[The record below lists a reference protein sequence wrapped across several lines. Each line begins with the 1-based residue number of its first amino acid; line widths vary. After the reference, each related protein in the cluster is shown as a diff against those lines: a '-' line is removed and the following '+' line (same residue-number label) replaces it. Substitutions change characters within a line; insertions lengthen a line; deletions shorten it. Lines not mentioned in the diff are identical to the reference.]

1 MRVLLD
7 TNVIVSAVTTRGLC
21 ADVFRVVLSEH
32 DLVTCSKV
40 LHEVR
45 RILRNKFAV
54 PEEVISEYLELIS
67 QDAIMVEPKDLPGIR
82 IKVKDK
88 DDVEIVAAA
97 VAGNVQV
104 LATGDAELQ
113 GIKTIQT
120 VRVLSPRAFW
130 QELKAQQGD
139 APDGH

>member
-7 TNVIVSAVTTRGLC
+7 TNVLVSAVTTRGLC

-54 PEEVISEYLELIS
+54 PGGVISEYLELLS
-67 QDAIMVEPKDLPGIR
+67 QDAIVVEPKDLPGIR
-82 IKVKDK
+82 IKDK

-97 VAGNVQV
+97 VAGKVQV
-104 LATGDAELQ
+104 LVTGDAELQ
-113 GIKTIQT
+113 SIKTIQT

-130 QELKAQQGD
+130 QELKDQHGD
-139 APDGH
+139 APDGR

>member
-1 MRVLLD
+1 V
-7 TNVIVSAVTTRGLC
+7 A
-21 ADVFRVVLSEH
+21 SEH

-54 PEEVISEYLELIS
+54 PEKVISEYLELIS
-67 QDAIMVEPKDLPGIR
+67 QDAIVVEPKDLPGIR
-82 IKVKDK
+82 IKDK
-88 DDVEIVAAA
+88 DDIEIVAAA
-97 VAGNVQV
+97 VAGKVQV
-104 LATGDAELQ
+104 LVTGDAELQ

-130 QELKAQQGD
+130 QELKAQGD
-139 APDGH
+139 APDGR

>member
-1 MRVLLD
+1 LD

-40 LHEVR
+40 LREAR

-54 PEEVISEYLELIS
+54 PEEVISEYFELTS

-97 VAGNVQV
+97 VAGSVQV
-104 LATGDAELQ
+104 LVTGDAELQ

-130 QELKAQQGD
+130 QELKAQHGD
-139 APDGH
+139 APDGR

>member
-67 QDAIMVEPKDLPGIR
+67 QDAIVVEPKDLPGIR
-82 IKVKDK
+82 IKDK
-88 DDVEIVAAA
+88 NDVEIAAAA
-97 VAGNVQV
+97 VAGNVQALV
-104 LATGDAELQ
+104 TGDAELQ

-130 QELKAQQGD
+130 QELKAQGRCT
-139 APDGH
+139 

>member
-7 TNVIVSAVTTRGLC
+7 TNVLVSAVTTRGLC

-54 PEEVISEYLELIS
+54 PEEVISEYLELLS
-67 QDAIMVEPKDLPGIR
+67 QDALVVEPKDLPGIR
-82 IKVKDK
+82 IKDK
-88 DDVEIVAAA
+88 DDIEIVAAA
-97 VAGNVQV
+97 VAGKVQV
-104 LATGDAELQ
+104 LVTGDAELQ
-113 GIKTIQT
+113 GIKTVQT
-120 VRVLSPRAFW
+120 VRILSLRAFW

-139 APDGH
+139 APADR